1 MNIFLLTLLIA
12 FLLSAVSMPI
22 IIIFSNHFNLYDRID
37 NRKVHTGQIS
47 RLGGIGFT
55 LGFTAALI
63 ILFFQGAFSSIQQ
76 NILFLL
82 PAAVCITAMGIID
95 DIVSLRPRF
104 KLAIQII
111 ASILVLL
118 GGFKFTGLS
127 VGSVLNIDFG
137 WFCYPITFAWI
148 IGVTNAYNLIDGID
162 GLSGSLGTISSIA
175 FAFFFY
181 KADNMPA
188 IFVCLSLGAA
198 VCGFLLFNLPLPKAK
213 IFMGDGGS
221 QFIGFVLAVVPLLSS
236 KGSLPTI
243 TLPYAAAVLMIP
255 LFDTIAAIW
264 RRLREHRRIDSPD
277 KFHLH
282 HKLMLLGFS
291 SRSTLLIVILFQSV
305 ICIFM
310 ACSVWL
316 GGYVSMALLFAV
328 YLMGILFFTIIH
340 IGKAR
345 AVSELPQE

>member
-1 MNIFLLTLLIA
+1 MNVYILTLIIA
-12 FLLSAVSMPI
+12 FLISVVSMPLI
-22 IIIFSNHFNLYDRID
+22 IGFSNRFSLYDRID
-37 NRKVHTGQIS
+37 NRKVHTGQVS

-55 LGFTAALI
+55 LAFSVALI
-63 ILFFQGAFSSIQQ
+63 ILYFQGAFNSIQQ
-76 NILFLL
+76 NIWFLL
-82 PAAVCITAMGIID
+82 PAAVCITTMGIVD
-95 DIVSLRPRF
+95 DVVALRPRY
-104 KLAIQII
+104 KLAVQIV

-118 GGFKFTGLS
+118 GGFKFTGIS

-137 WFCYPITFAWI
+137 WLCYPITFAWI

-181 KADNMPA
+181 KAENFPA
-188 IFVCLSLGAA
+188 IFICLALA
-198 VCGFLLFNLPLPKAK
+198 VAIGGFLIFNLPIPKAR

-221 QFIGFVLAVVPLLSS
+221 QFIGFVLAILPLLSS

-255 LFDTIAAIW
+255 IFDTIAAIW

-277 KFHLH
+277 RFHLH

-291 SRSTLLIVILFQSV
+291 SRTTLVIIALFQTV

-316 GGYVSMALLFAV
+316 GGYISIILLFTV

-340 IGKAR
+340 LGKLKAI
-345 AVSELPQE
+345 SESP

>member
-1 MNIFLLTLLIA
+1 MSIYVLSLLIA
-12 FLLSAVSMPI
+12 FLLSAISMPI
-22 IIIFSNHFNLYDRID
+22 IIIFSKRFNLYDRID

-55 LGFTAALI
+55 LGFTVALI

-82 PAAVCITAMGIID
+82 PAAICITAMGIID
-95 DIVSLRPRF
+95 DLISLRARL
-104 KLAIQII
+104 KLAIQMI

-118 GGFKFTGLS
+118 GGFKFTGIS

-137 WFCYPITFAWI
+137 WLGYPLTFAWI

-162 GLSGSLGTISSIA
+162 GLCGSLGTISTIA
-175 FAFFFY
+175 FAFFFF
-181 KADNMPA
+181 KADNIPA
-188 IFVCLSLGAA
+188 VFICLALGAA
-198 VCGFLLFNLPLPKAK
+198 VCGFLLFNLPLRKAK

-221 QFIGFVLAVVPLLSS
+221 QFIGFVLAIVPLLSS

-291 SRSTLLIVILFQSV
+291 SRSTLVIVVLFQSV

-316 GGYVSMALLFAV
+316 GGYVSMLLLSAV
-328 YLMGILFFTIIH
+328 YLMGILFFAIIH
-340 IGKAR
+340 IGKSKAI
-345 AVSELPQE
+345 SEQPAE